1 MHNLLFFVSPS
12 ERFKL
17 VTYLPSLHS
26 LQSSFESSS
35 LMIVMV
41 SLFYQFALL
50 FVGCLFVHRYFL
62 EMGFL
67 LDIMHIIGNAKST
80 FWERDCSLLN
90 CDSLWDI
97 NHWFLE
103 LGIFWGG
110 ATCGCFWIYL
120 KWCVHSVQLVA
131 DILEWGFKYE
141 DYDQMWFKNE
151 SLQILAYGYVGRLR
165 YMILPS

>member
-1 MHNLLFFVSPS
+1 MHNLFFFVSPS

-17 VTYLPSLHS
+17 STYLPSLHS

-41 SLFYQFALL
+41 GLFYQFALL
-50 FVGCLFVHRYFL
+50 FVGCLFVHRHCL
-62 EMGFL
+62 EMGFRL
-67 LDIMHIIGNAKST
+67 ISCISLVMRKGP

-110 ATCGCFWIYL
+110 QRVAVSEFTWNGVSTQSSLWLIFWNG
-120 KWCVHSVQLVA
+120 
-131 DILEWGFKYE
+131 GFKYE
-141 DYDQMWFKNE
+141 DYDQKWFKNE

-165 YMILPS
+165 YIILPS

>member
-1 MHNLLFFVSPS
+1 VHNLLFFVSLS

-50 FVGCLFVHRYFL
+50 FVGCLFVHRHFL

-80 FWERDCSLLN
+80 FLREGL
-90 CDSLWDI
+90 I
-97 NHWFLE
+97 
-103 LGIFWGG
+103 
-110 ATCGCFWIYL
+110 AL
-120 KWCVHSVQLVA
+120 KL
-131 DILEWGFKYE
+131 
-141 DYDQMWFKNE
+141 
-151 SLQILAYGYVGRLR
+151 
-165 YMILPS
+165 